1 MAKGA
6 DEADVILRASC
17 SFFVRVLFYA
27 YMNSRFFV
35 LAFSLAFLGA
45 GCVSS
50 SGSTPV
56 APATPEPTPAGTA
69 PATTPGGTAAAG
81 GYFGSDQRAQVPSDI
96 PLYPQPQG
104 VLMGVTGYGEGVSVA
119 QMTQDPATQVIEW
132 LKTEFPRHGASF
144 KSSTVA
150 GNVTTIVFESADHR
164 YSVNVEAGSGGTF
177 FTVQKGTNNA
187 VLGR

>member
-1 MAKGA
+1 
-6 DEADVILRASC
+6 
-17 SFFVRVLFYA
+17 
-27 YMNSRFFV
+27 MNSRFFV
-35 LAFSLAFLGA
+35 LALSLAFLGA
-45 GCVSS
+45 GCAS
-50 SGSTPV
+50 STP
-56 APATPEPTPAGTA
+56 TPVTSAVPTPAATA
-69 PATTPGGTAAAG
+69 PVPATGGSAATG

-119 QMTQDPATQVIEW
+119 QMTQDPASQVIDW
-132 LKTEFPRHGASF
+132 LKAEFPRHGASF

-150 GNVTTIVFESADHR
+150 GNVTTIVFESTNNR